1 MNGGGQDVRAP
12 TMINV
17 ENISKKYRLGSH
29 RASHTTLRE
38 AISGLTSRTFEKKE
52 KPKEFYALK
61 DINFQVGEGE
71 TVGLIGRNGTGK
83 TTLLKILS
91 EITYPTTGHAELFGR
106 VGSLLEVGAGFN
118 NDLTGRE
125 NVFLNG
131 AMLGMAHREI
141 RKKFD
146 DIIGFANL
154 EKFVDVQV
162 KHYSSGMFMRLA
174 FAVAAHV
181 EPEILLLDEV
191 LAVGDFEF
199 QKRCIEK
206 IEQLARAGHTII
218 LVSHDL
224 ARIEKHCQRAI
235 WLEGGQIKMDD
246 TADIVTKALINSAAD
261 YAAAIEWKDKNVEYE
276 SPFVRLRQ
284 MRIVDENHQPIKQID
299 LTKPFGVEIKFDVLT
314 NEHLIVP
321 RVEFTDGLNTL
332 LFCAYETDSEWHHKN
347 RLRGQ
352 HVCTAWIPA
361 NLFGDGQIGI
371 GVSIFS
377 FRPWTIHFEASN
389 LLRVDVV
396 SGSAKLTAR
405 GHFEGH
411 IPGLI
416 RPLLKWTNSYDK

>member
-1 MNGGGQDVRAP
+1 ML
-12 TMINV
+12 MINV
-17 ENISKKYRLGSH
+17 ENISKKYRLGSY
-29 RASHTTLRE
+29 RSNAATLRE
-38 AISGLTSRTFEKKE
+38 AISGLTRRPFEKKE
-52 KPKEFYALK
+52 HTKEFYALK
-61 DINFQVGEGE
+61 NINFQINRGE

-91 EITYPTTGHAELFGR
+91 QITYPTDGRAELFGR

-125 NVFLNG
+125 NVYLNG
-131 AMLGMAHREI
+131 SMLGMPHREI
-141 RKKFD
+141 TRKFD
-146 DIIGFANL
+146 DIIAFADL
-154 EKFVDVQV
+154 EKFIDMPV

-199 QKRCIEK
+199 QKRCAEK
-206 IEQLARAGHTII
+206 IEQLARSGHTIM

-224 ARIEKHCQRAI
+224 SRIEKYCQRAI
-235 WLEGGQIKMDD
+235 WLEGGRIKMDD
-246 TADIVTKALINSAAD
+246 KAENVTRALVKSAAD
-261 YAAAIEWKDKNVEYE
+261 YSACIEWEDEIIEYE
-276 SPFVRLRQ
+276 SPFVRLR
-284 MRIVDENHQPIKQID
+284 RIQIVGKDRQPIKQID
-299 LTKPFGVEIKFDVLT
+299 LTKSFGVEIKFDVLT
-314 NEHLIVP
+314 DEHLIVP
-321 RVEFTDGLNTL
+321 RLDFTDGLNNL
-332 LFCAYETDSEWHHKN
+332 IFCAFEVDSEWHHKN
-347 RLRGQ
+347 RRRGQ
-352 HVCTAWIPA
+352 HTCTAWLPA

-389 LLRVDVV
+389 LLRVDIV

-405 GHFEGH
+405 GHFEGN

-416 RPLLKWTNSYDK
+416 RPLLNWTTEYDK